1 MKSDKQ
7 KGKDEMR
14 AEYDFSDGVRGK
26 HYKAYRQ
33 GHLVK
38 VEKQDGSTEVHY
50 FALEEGS
57 VMLDP
62 DIRQHFP
69 DSESVNKALRSL
81 IAHS

>member
-1 MKSDKQ
+1 MK
-7 KGKDEMR
+7 
-14 AEYDFSDGVRGK
+14 AEYDFSIGVRGK

-62 DIRQHFP
+62 DIRRHFP

>member
-1 MKSDKQ
+1 
-7 KGKDEMR
+7 MR
-14 AEYDFSDGVRGK
+14 AEYDFSTGVRGK

-62 DIRQHFP
+62 DIRRHFP